1 MHPDI
6 AHRPQVTTTV
16 KETTS
21 TFLFKEEGQGKRRG
35 KEGTFHLYDVIEK
48 PQAMRKISNLCFQH
62 LSQAVGTCLAM
73 KDCFP
78 NFYLK

>member
-21 TFLFKEEGQGKRRG
+21 TFLFKEGQGKRRG

-73 KDCFP
+73 KDC
-78 NFYLK
+78 YS